1 VIDKL
6 KARIWPTVALTRGKQ
21 FERLAGQHLKQRGLS
36 LLATNYHTRFGEIDI
51 IARDG
56 DCLVFVEVR
65 FRADVSHGSPV
76 ATVTPAKQEKIRRTA
91 LNFLQ
96 KHGLTN
102 KMPSR
107 FDVVGITG
115 SLKVPSFRWIK
126 NAF

>member
-1 VIDKL
+1 MIDKL
-6 KARIWPTVALTRGKQ
+6 KALIRPALALTRGQQ
-21 FERLAGQHLKQRGLS
+21 FERLAGKHLQQHGLS
-36 LLATNYHTRFGEIDI
+36 LVATNIHSRYGEIDI

-65 FRADVSHGSPV
+65 FRAGTSHGSPA

-91 LNFLQ
+91 LHFLQ

-102 KMPSR
+102 RMPTR

-115 SLKVPSFRWIK
+115 SLEQPLIRWIK

>member
-1 VIDKL
+1 MIEKL

-21 FERLAGQHLKQRGLS
+21 FERLAGQHLQQRGLS

>member
-21 FERLAGQHLKQRGLS
+21 FERLAGQHLQQRGLS

-65 FRADVSHGSPV
+65 FRADVSYGSPV

>member
-1 VIDKL
+1 
-6 KARIWPTVALTRGKQ
+6 
-21 FERLAGQHLKQRGLS
+21 
-36 LLATNYHTRFGEIDI
+36 
-51 IARDG
+51 
-56 DCLVFVEVR
+56 
-65 FRADVSHGSPV
+65 
-76 ATVTPAKQEKIRRTA
+76 VTPAKQEKIRRTA